1 MWRVELTKRARKQLL
16 KLPKNA
22 QRNIARALRQ
32 KLSVNPDL
40 YLSRL
45 SGYKENLYKF
55 RVNDYRVLCTKHDE
69 ELVVIAVAV
78 GHRKDVY
85 RTTLLN

>member
-1 MWRVELTKRARKQLL
+1 MWRIKLTKKAKKQLS
-16 KLPKNA
+16 KLP
-22 QRNIARALRQ
+22 RNIQ
-32 KLSVNPDL
+32 KIIAEAVDEKLLTNPDL
-40 YLSRL
+40 YLSKL

-85 RTTLLN
+85 RSALLN

>member
-1 MWRVELTKRARKQLL
+1 MWRIKLTKKAKKQLS
-16 KLPKNA
+16 KLP
-22 QRNIARALRQ
+22 RNIQ
-32 KLSVNPDL
+32 KIIAEAVDEKLLTNPDL
-40 YLSRL
+40 YLSKL

-85 RTTLLN
+85 RTALLN

>member
-1 MWRVELTKRARKQLL
+1 MWRIKLTKKAKKQLS
-16 KLPKNA
+16 KLP
-22 QRNIARALRQ
+22 RNIQ
-32 KLSVNPDL
+32 KIIAEAVDEKLLSNPDL
-40 YLSRL
+40 YLSKL
-45 SGYKENLYKF
+45 SGYKESLYKF

-85 RTTLLN
+85 STTLLN

>member
-1 MWRVELTKRARKQLL
+1 MWRIKLTKKAKKQLS
-16 KLPKNA
+16 KLP
-22 QRNIARALRQ
+22 RNIQ
-32 KLSVNPDL
+32 KIIAEAVDEKLLTNPDL
-40 YLSRL
+40 YLSKL

-85 RTTLLN
+85 KTALLN